1 MVDDD
6 VLKRT
11 GLLCERRFVDS
22 DLRLD
27 TDVLGIEVWGDIIY
41 SFSMRKNKKKKAYK
55 ICFYGGFLFYTVEIK
70 TEQLPMMST
79 THRISLNQMAP
90 TRRGAFPNMK
100 TRYPFSPRFG

>member
-41 SFSMRKNKKKKAYK
+41 SFSMRKNKKKKHIKFAFMVAF
-55 ICFYGGFLFYTVEIK
+55 CFIQWK
-70 TEQLPMMST
+70 
-79 THRISLNQMAP
+79 
-90 TRRGAFPNMK
+90 
-100 TRYPFSPRFG
+100 

>member
-27 TDVLGIEVWGDIIY
+27 TDLLGIEVWGDIIY
-41 SFSMRKNKKKKAYK
+41 SFSMRKNKKKS
-55 ICFYGGFLFYTVEIK
+55 I
-70 TEQLPMMST
+70 
-79 THRISLNQMAP
+79 
-90 TRRGAFPNMK
+90 
-100 TRYPFSPRFG
+100 